1 MKNIT
6 FILLGLT
13 AWIALVVLAP
23 SKDEEN
29 AEPAQARL
37 SATTGARPRTTG
49 PREKERREKSETG
62 APAAAD
68 HTTTEAAA
76 AHRDE
81 AQAVI
86 SAAVV
91 TYSPEGVKTIRP
103 WLLDADPEVRMAARD
118 GMVQLGEP
126 DAIPFLRDAAG
137 KLKDHSEIAAFHEA
151 ADLLALPAWSE
162 TTEAQDAIAEIT
174 GGSVQ

>member
-6 FILLGLT
+6 FILLGVT

-23 SKDEEN
+23 SKEGN
-29 AEPAQARL
+29 AEPAKAKP
-37 SATTGARPRTTG
+37 AEITGARPRTTAA
-49 PREKERREKSETG
+49 REKERGKKSETEE
-62 APAAAD
+62 PARAD
-68 HTTTEAAA
+68 HTTTEAAT

-86 SAAVV
+86 DAAVV
-91 TYSPEGVKTIRP
+91 TYAPEGVKMIRP
-103 WLLDADPEVRMAARD
+103 WLLDADPQVRMAARD

-126 DAIPFLRDAAG
+126 DAIPLLRDAAG
-137 KLKDHSEIAAFHEA
+137 KLKEHSEIAAFHEA

-162 TTEAQDAIAEIT
+162 TTEARDAIAEIT
-174 GGSVQ
+174 GDSVQ

>member
-1 MKNIT
+1 MKNIA

-23 SKDEEN
+23 SNEED
-29 AEPAQARL
+29 AGPVKAKPSETA
-37 SATTGARPRTTG
+37 SMRPRTAAA
-49 PREKERREKSETG
+49 REKERREKSETLV
-62 APAAAD
+62 PDRAD

-86 SAAVV
+86 DAAVV

-103 WLLDADPEVRMAARD
+103 WLLDADPEVRMAACE

-126 DAIPFLRDAAG
+126 DAIPLLRDAAG
-137 KLKDHSEIAAFHEA
+137 KLKEHSEISAFHEA

-162 TTEAQDAIAEIT
+162 TTEAQDAIAEII
-174 GGSVQ
+174 GDSVQ

>member
-1 MKNIT
+1 MKNFT
-6 FILLGLT
+6 FIFLGLI
-13 AWIALVVLAP
+13 AWIALVVFAP
-23 SKDEEN
+23 PKGKE
-29 AEPAQARL
+29 EPAKEVPAETAA
-37 SATTGARPRTTG
+37 SKPRITAA
-49 PREKERREKSETG
+49 REKERREKKSETVV
-62 APAAAD
+62 PEQTD
-68 HTTTEAAA
+68 KTTTEAAA

-86 SAAVV
+86 DAAVV
-91 TYSPEGVKTIRP
+91 TYSPEGVKMIRP

-126 DAIPFLRDAAG
+126 DAVPLLRDAAG
-137 KLKDHSEIAAFHEA
+137 KLKEHSEIAAFHEA

-174 GGSVQ
+174 GGNVQ